1 MPRYEWQPAKP
12 RTVDVETSL
21 GRRVVPVQS
30 FDTAR
35 TIAHNIEARHDDAR
49 RREQNVRRAAADDL
63 RAERATRLAE
73 EEASEHRAKMQA
85 LAYNDDEIK
94 RLLLGVREGMLR
106 SAAERKLFEQR
117 STRAH
122 ARHEAVRP
130 PSQPTPVDNLLAH
143 FQPTGARRGART
155 PLHVSSRCGLRAL
168 LGGGAVGAGGGGGG
182 AGSAAGG
189 AATRD

>member
-1 MPRYEWQPAKP
+1 MPRYEWQPAKL
-12 RTVDVETSL
+12 RTVDVKTSL

-49 RREQNVRRAAADDL
+49 RREQNVRRAAADEL
-63 RAERATRLAE
+63 RAERAARLAE

-130 PSQPTPVDNLLAH
+130 PQPADPLRTIFLGLFNSQAH
-143 FQPTGARRGART
+143 GGARAHRCTYRHVAGCVRCSGRGGRFWRRRRR
-155 PLHVSSRCGLRAL
+155 SG
-168 LGGGAVGAGGGGGG
+168 
-182 AGSAAGG
+182 
-189 AATRD
+189 

>member
-1 MPRYEWQPAKP
+1 MSGTMPRYEWQPAKP

-130 PSQPTPVDNLLAH
+130 PSQPTPCGQPPCAFSANRRTAGRAH
-143 FQPTGARRGART
+143 TVARIVTLWAACAARGRGG
-155 PLHVSSRCGLRAL
+155 RCWRRRRRSG
-168 LGGGAVGAGGGGGG
+168 
-182 AGSAAGG
+182 
-189 AATRD
+189 